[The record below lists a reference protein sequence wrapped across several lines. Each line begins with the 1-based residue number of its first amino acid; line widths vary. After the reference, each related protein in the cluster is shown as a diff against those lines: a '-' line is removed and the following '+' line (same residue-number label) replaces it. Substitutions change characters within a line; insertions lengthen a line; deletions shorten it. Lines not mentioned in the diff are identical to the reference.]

1 MIMSYNSVLGIP
13 TLSNNNDISNN
24 NTSNNN
30 TGSFILGTSSLL
42 LFLVILLIFIMIFL
56 NLGKNES
63 NVSSDNSGGGSNA
76 IIILLGGVLLT
87 VFLLN
92 GMSYIFNIDLT
103 AELNNLFT
111 TTPTLDIT
119 VEETDGRDEVAPIPE
134 ITIEPQVYH
143 IPGNKYTYDNAKA
156 LCTAYG
162 SRLATYNEIEEAY
175 DKGAEWCSYG
185 WSDEQL
191 GLFPTQQKTWDHL
204 QTVKGHENDCGRPG
218 INGGY
223 IANKNVRFGTNC
235 FGYKP
240 KITQEEKDLMETA
253 PLYPKT
259 MEDIKQEKRVDFWKR
274 RIPDILVAPFNKNV
288 WSLI

>member
-1 MIMSYNSVLGIP
+1 MIMSYNSVLGVP
-13 TLSNNNDISNN
+13 TLSDNND
-24 NTSNNN
+24 TNNN
-30 TGSFILGTSSLL
+30 TGTFVLGKSSLL

-63 NVSSDNSGGGSNA
+63 TVSSDSSSGSGGSNA
-76 IIILLGGVLLT
+76 LTILLGGVLLT

-92 GMSYIFNIDLT
+92 AMPYIFNIDIT

-111 TTPTLDIT
+111 TSPTLDIK
-119 VEETDGRDEVAPIPE
+119 VEETDDQEEVAPIPE
-134 ITIEPQVYH
+134 ITIAPQVYH

-156 LCTAYG
+156 LCQAYG
-162 SRLATYNEIEEAY
+162 SRLANYNEMEEAY
-175 DKGAEWCSYG
+175 EKGAEWCSYG
-185 WSDEQL
+185 WSDDQL

-204 QTVKGHENDCGRPG
+204 QTVEGHENDCGRPG

-223 IANKNVRFGTNC
+223 IANKNVRFGANC

-240 KITQEEKDLMETA
+240 TITQEEKDIMDTA

-259 MEDIKQEKRVDFWKR
+259 MEDIKQEKRVDFWKK